1 MDREMQ
7 DWIRGLGAAGGDGG
21 ACGIRLTGKQNESPG
36 AGAAAQEWSEREKM
50 AKIRYLE
57 EAQEQEQEKAERRRP
72 PRPAAPAAPITWTE
86 EEPAQKEQQGYMEF
100 PEGRL
105 PPEAEKMT
113 EQMRQTLVRKLGEAS
128 EETKRIVA
136 EYMAAQGRA

>member
-1 MDREMQ
+1 MNM
-7 DWIRGLGAAGGDGG
+7 IGLAYSIIGAALGLL
-21 ACGIRLTGKQNESPG
+21 ASQARKRE
-36 AGAAAQEWSEREKM
+36 QEQM

-57 EAQEQEQEKAERRRP
+57 EAQEREEEKRERRRL
-72 PRPAAPAAPITWTE
+72 PRPAATAAPITWTQ
-86 EEPAQKEQQGYMEF
+86 EEPERKAPQAYMDF

-105 PPEAEKMT
+105 PPEAANMT
-113 EQMRQTLVRKLGEAS
+113 EQMRQTLARKLGAAS